1 MVADIAP
8 RYTQEVAAAAA
19 AAAAAVMV
27 VDHSNADNRKYK
39 DHRLFQDWL
48 LYSQLP

>member
-8 RYTQEVAAAAA
+8 RYTQEVVVVV
-19 AAAAAVMV
+19 AAAAVVV

>member
-8 RYTQEVAAAAA
+8 RYTQEEVAAAAA
-19 AAAAAVMV
+19 AAVVV